1 MRKKNGHPVSDSF
14 PDKVFNVTITII
26 TFIFI
31 ILCAYPLIY
40 VVSASFSDPMD
51 IFAGKVWLLPSS
63 PTLKGYKTVFDYPDV
78 WTGYGNSVFYTV
90 FGTLINVFMTV
101 LAAYPL
107 SRKDLKYRKPIIMLF
122 TFTMLFNAGMIPNYL
137 LIRDLHLLN
146 TRWALLIPG
155 AISVYNMIIV
165 RTFFMSNIPDELL
178 ESARLDGCSDFRF
191 LLNIVLPLS
200 GAVIAVIT
208 LYYAV
213 GHWNQYFNAVLYLTD
228 KNTYPL
234 QVFLRNILLEN
245 SINDLS
251 AGSVVNESE
260 RTYLNELLKY
270 SLIVVASAP
279 LLAVYPFIQK
289 YFVKGVMIGSIKS

>member
-90 FGTLINVFMTV
+90 FGTLINVFMTI

-289 YFVKGVMIGSIKS
+289 YFVKGVMIGAVKG

>member
-78 WTGYGNSVFYTV
+78 WIGYGNSVFYTV

-137 LIRDLHLLN
+137 LVRDLHLLN

-251 AGSVVNESE
+251 AGSVANESE

-289 YFVKGVMIGSIKS
+289 YFVKGVMIGAVKG

>member
-63 PTLKGYKTVFDYPDV
+63 PTLKGYKTVLDYPDV
-78 WTGYGNSVFYTV
+78 WIGYGNSVFYTV

-137 LIRDLHLLN
+137 LVRDLHLLN

-251 AGSVVNESE
+251 AGSVANESE

-289 YFVKGVMIGSIKS
+289 YFVKGVMIGAVKG

>member
-251 AGSVVNESE
+251 AGSVANESE

-289 YFVKGVMIGSIKS
+289 YFVKGVMIGAVKG

>member
-90 FGTLINVFMTV
+90 FGTLINVFMTI

-251 AGSVVNESE
+251 AGSVANESE

-289 YFVKGVMIGSIKS
+289 YFVKGVMIGAVKG

>member
-78 WTGYGNSVFYTV
+78 WIGYGNSVFYTV

-251 AGSVVNESE
+251 AGSVANESE

-289 YFVKGVMIGSIKS
+289 YFVKGVMIGAVKG

>member
-63 PTLKGYKTVFDYPDV
+63 PTLKAYKTVFDYPDV
-78 WTGYGNSVFYTV
+78 WIGYGNSVFYTV

-251 AGSVVNESE
+251 AGSVANESE

-289 YFVKGVMIGSIKS
+289 YFVKGVMIGAVKG

>member
-78 WTGYGNSVFYTV
+78 WIGYGNSVFYTV

-245 SINDLS
+245 SVNDLS
-251 AGSVVNESE
+251 AGSVANESE

-289 YFVKGVMIGSIKS
+289 YFVKGVMIGAVKG

>member
-78 WTGYGNSVFYTV
+78 WIGYGNSVFYTV

-289 YFVKGVMIGSIKS
+289 YFVKGVMIGAVKG

>member
-78 WTGYGNSVFYTV
+78 WIGYGNSVFYTV

-146 TRWALLIPG
+146 TRWALLLPG

-289 YFVKGVMIGSIKS
+289 YFVKGVMIGAVKG

>member
-78 WTGYGNSVFYTV
+78 WIGYGNSVFYTV

-279 LLAVYPFIQK
+279 LLAAYPFIQK
-289 YFVKGVMIGSIKS
+289 YFVKGVMIGAVKG

>member
-78 WTGYGNSVFYTV
+78 WIGYGNSAFYTV

-289 YFVKGVMIGSIKS
+289 YFVKGVMIGAVKG

>member
-26 TFIFI
+26 TLIFI

-251 AGSVVNESE
+251 AGSVANESE

-289 YFVKGVMIGSIKS
+289 YFVKGVMIGAVKG

>member
-78 WTGYGNSVFYTV
+78 WIGYGNSVLYTV

-289 YFVKGVMIGSIKS
+289 YFVKGVMIGAVKG

>member
-78 WTGYGNSVFYTV
+78 WIGYGNSVFYTV

-289 YFVKGVMIGSIKS
+289 YFVRGVMIGAVKG

>member
-78 WTGYGNSVFYTV
+78 WIGYGNSVFYTV
-90 FGTLINVFMTV
+90 FGTLINVFMTI

-146 TRWALLIPG
+146 TRWALLLPG

-289 YFVKGVMIGSIKS
+289 YFVKGVMIGAVKG

>member
-90 FGTLINVFMTV
+90 FGTLINVFMTI

-146 TRWALLIPG
+146 TRWALLLPG

-289 YFVKGVMIGSIKS
+289 YFVKGVMIGAVKG

>member
-289 YFVKGVMIGSIKS
+289 YFVKGVMIGAVKG

>member
-63 PTLKGYKTVFDYPDV
+63 PTLKGYKAVFDYPDV
-78 WTGYGNSVFYTV
+78 WIGYGNSVFYTV

-137 LIRDLHLLN
+137 LVRDLHLLN

-289 YFVKGVMIGSIKS
+289 YFVKGVMIGAVKG

>member
-78 WTGYGNSVFYTV
+78 WIGYGNSVFYTV
-90 FGTLINVFMTV
+90 FGTLINVFMTI

-146 TRWALLIPG
+146 TRWALLLPG

-251 AGSVVNESE
+251 AGSVANESE

-289 YFVKGVMIGSIKS
+289 YFVKGVMIGAVKG

>member
-1 MRKKNGHPVSDSF
+1 
-14 PDKVFNVTITII
+14 
-26 TFIFI
+26 
-31 ILCAYPLIY
+31 
-40 VVSASFSDPMD
+40 
-51 IFAGKVWLLPSS
+51 
-63 PTLKGYKTVFDYPDV
+63 
-78 WTGYGNSVFYTV
+78 
-90 FGTLINVFMTV
+90 
-101 LAAYPL
+101 
-107 SRKDLKYRKPIIMLF
+107 
-122 TFTMLFNAGMIPNYL
+122 
-137 LIRDLHLLN
+137 
-146 TRWALLIPG
+146 
-155 AISVYNMIIV
+155 
-165 RTFFMSNIPDELL
+165 MSNIPDELL

-251 AGSVVNESE
+251 AGSVANESE

-289 YFVKGVMIGSIKS
+289 YFVKGVMIGSVKG

>member
-78 WTGYGNSVFYTV
+78 WIGYGNSVFYTV

-146 TRWALLIPG
+146 TRWALLLPG

-251 AGSVVNESE
+251 AGSVANESE

-289 YFVKGVMIGSIKS
+289 YFVKGVMIGAVKG

>member
-1 MRKKNGHPVSDSF
+1 M
-14 PDKVFNVTITII
+14 
-26 TFIFI
+26 
-31 ILCAYPLIY
+31 
-40 VVSASFSDPMD
+40 
-51 IFAGKVWLLPSS
+51 
-63 PTLKGYKTVFDYPDV
+63 
-78 WTGYGNSVFYTV
+78 FYTV

-289 YFVKGVMIGSIKS
+289 YFVKGVMIGAVKG